1 MVGVIG
7 LGLGKE
13 IRKGG
18 DLGGRRLPRGA
29 ELEAELYAGGVL
41 GAFGKKTLGHGLGGV
56 GEDSVIQGGQGSE
69 RGVGN
74 ISLYTCDIAV
84 GAIKRNEIR
93 VR

>member
-41 GAFGKKTLGHGLGGV
+41 SAFGRT
-56 GEDSVIQGGQGSE
+56 
-69 RGVGN
+69 R
-74 ISLYTCDIAV
+74 
-84 GAIKRNEIR
+84 
-93 VR
+93 